1 MNPAA
6 SILMAFL
13 LCILCGFAIAAM
25 PSSKP
30 PRKRRPAWS
39 FLDLAALTV
48 LAMQANHDE
57 AKRRRMARRN
67 KGDAGELG
75 AWGGAE

>member
-1 MNPAA
+1 MTPDA

-13 LCILCGFAIAAM
+13 LFLLCGFAIAAM

-39 FLDLAALTV
+39 FLYLAALTV
-48 LAMQANHDE
+48 LAIQANHDE